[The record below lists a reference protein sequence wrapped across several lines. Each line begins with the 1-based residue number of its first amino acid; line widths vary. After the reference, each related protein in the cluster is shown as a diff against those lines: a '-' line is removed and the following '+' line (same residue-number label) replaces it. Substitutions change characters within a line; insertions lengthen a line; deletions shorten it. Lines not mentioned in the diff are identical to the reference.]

1 MEKKIDEI
9 MHDIQSKDMRE
20 MILKEGVR
28 LDGRTTK
35 DIRDITCEIAVL
47 PRTHGSALFTR
58 GETQSLTTATLGTKS
73 DEQIIDGLKEDFK
86 KRFILHYNF
95 PSFSTGEVGG
105 RPGPGRREI
114 GHGNLAERSLKNLLP
129 IESEFPYTIRV
140 VSDILESNGSSSM
153 ATVCAGSLSLMDA
166 GVKLKKPVAGIAMG
180 LIKEEDNI
188 AILSD
193 ILGSEDHFGDMD
205 FKVAGTT
212 DGITAIQMDIKIR
225 GISFDIM
232 EKALAQARDGRLHI
246 LGIMSQVISEGRADI
261 SPYAPHL
268 YTIQVPTDLIGAVIG
283 PGGKTIRHIIAESK
297 CEIDIDDTGKVTI
310 AAVSKESADIAREI
324 IENITQV
331 PEIGKIYDGVV
342 KGIKDFGAFVEIFP
356 GKEGLLHISEID
368 NKRVEKV
375 QDVLKMGEKVQV
387 KLLAIDEFGKLKLS
401 RRVLLKPIPRAE
413 HGTHNKPE
421 KNK

>member
-1 MEKKIDEI
+1 M
-9 MHDIQSKDMRE
+9 
-20 MILKEGVR
+20 
-28 LDGRTTK
+28 
-35 DIRDITCEIAVL
+35 L
-47 PRTHGSALFTR
+47 PP
-58 GETQSLTTATLGTKS
+58 EN
-73 DEQIIDGLKEDFK
+73 D
-86 KRFILHYNF
+86 
-95 PSFSTGEVGG
+95 
-105 RPGPGRREI
+105 
-114 GHGNLAERSLKNLLP
+114 
-129 IESEFPYTIRV
+129 FPYTLRV

-180 LIKEEDNI
+180 LIKEEEKVV
-188 AILSD
+188 ILSD

-212 DGITAIQMDIKIR
+212 EGITAIQMDIKIR

-232 EKALAQARDGRLHI
+232 EQALAQAREGRLHI
-246 LGIMSQVISEGRADI
+246 LGIMNQTITQGRTDI
-261 SPYAPHL
+261 SQYAPHL

-297 CEIDIDDTGKVTI
+297 CEIDIDDSGKVTI
-310 AAVSKESADIAREI
+310 AAISKQSAEIAREI

-368 NKRVEKV
+368 NKRVAKV
-375 QDVLKMGEKVQV
+375 SDVLKVGEKIQV

-401 RRVLLKPIPRAE
+401 RRILLKPEPRKE
-413 HGTHNKPE
+413 YVPRQNPE
-421 KNK
+421 KDK

>member
-1 MEKKIDEI
+1 M
-9 MHDIQSKDMRE
+9 
-20 MILKEGVR
+20 
-28 LDGRTTK
+28 
-35 DIRDITCEIAVL
+35 L
-47 PRTHGSALFTR
+47 PP
-58 GETQSLTTATLGTKS
+58 EN
-73 DEQIIDGLKEDFK
+73 D
-86 KRFILHYNF
+86 
-95 PSFSTGEVGG
+95 
-105 RPGPGRREI
+105 
-114 GHGNLAERSLKNLLP
+114 
-129 IESEFPYTIRV
+129 FPYTLRV

-180 LIKEEDNI
+180 LIKEEEKVV
-188 AILSD
+188 ILSD

-212 DGITAIQMDIKIR
+212 EGITAIQMDIKIR

-232 EKALAQARDGRLHI
+232 EQALAQAREGRLHI
-246 LGIMSQVISEGRADI
+246 LGIMNQTITEGRASI
-261 SPYAPHL
+261 SQYAPHL

-297 CEIDIDDTGKVTI
+297 CEMAIDDSGKVTI
-310 AAVSKESADIAREI
+310 AAISIQSAESAREI

-368 NKRVEKV
+368 NKRVAKV
-375 QDVLKMGEKVQV
+375 SDVLKVGEKIQV

-401 RRVLLKPIPRAE
+401 RRILLKPEPRKE
-413 HGTHNKPE
+413 YVPRQNPE
-421 KNK
+421 KDK